1 MSLKTVGIIVAV
13 VGLLVGLAFV
23 LADVIGI
30 GQHPGGFG
38 IRQLIGTV
46 VGVVIVVVG
55 VVIYLRANRSST
67 PQ

>member
-1 MSLKTVGIIVAV
+1 MSSKTVGITVAV

-38 IRQLIGTV
+38 VRQLIGTV
-46 VGVVIVVVG
+46 VGIVIVVVG
-55 VVIYLRANRSST
+55 VVMYVRASRSST
-67 PQ
+67 P